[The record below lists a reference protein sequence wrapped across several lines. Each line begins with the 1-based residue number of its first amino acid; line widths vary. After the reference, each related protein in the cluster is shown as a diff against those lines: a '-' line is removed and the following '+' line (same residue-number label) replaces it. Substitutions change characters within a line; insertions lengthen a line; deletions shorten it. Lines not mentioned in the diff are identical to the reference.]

1 MRPLG
6 SQLIAE
12 FIDCTT
18 DALNDC
24 GKLKEILAAGIE
36 SCGMTLVGINSHE
49 FDPVGVTV
57 VAVIGESHVV
67 IHTYPEARHA
77 SIDIFTCA
85 DGPAS
90 RNDLLDYL
98 KTQLSPATTRVVDL
112 ERGNPLEVK
121 ETDWITCHSACGYE
135 TRYHIEKVITSKR
148 SKFQHIDVIENEN
161 FGRMLFL
168 DRDLQI
174 SDSDASLYNTSLVA
188 PIVREKIP
196 LDRVAILGGGD
207 GGVLTELLKHEP
219 GSVVLVDIDG
229 EVVETSK
236 KHLQTICGDSFDRPN
251 VTVKI
256 EDANEFLARENGFDA
271 IIYDLTMFPE
281 ALTRSE
287 RTEFLSGIFSKIS
300 KSLRP
305 GGFVTMQCCSEF
317 DKKTKD
323 LLCDILSE
331 NFADVVFETT
341 FIPSFCEK
349 WMFASARVTRHSGAV
364 EALSPSDA
372 GAPDDVL

>member
-12 FIDCTT
+12 FIDCS
-18 DALNDC
+18 ANVLNDC
-24 GKLKEILAAGIE
+24 GKLREILTAGID
-36 SCGMTLVGINSHE
+36 SCGMTLVSINSHE

-85 DGPAS
+85 DGQAS

-98 KTQLSPATTRVVDL
+98 KARLSPVTIRVVDL

-121 ETDWITCHSACGYE
+121 ETDWITCFSACGYE
-135 TRYHIEKVITSKR
+135 TRYHVNELVFSAR
-148 SKFQHIDVIENEN
+148 SKFQQIDIIENES

-174 SDSDASLYNTSLVA
+174 SDGDASLYNASLVA
-188 PIVREKIP
+188 PIVQEKIP

-207 GGVLTELLKHEP
+207 GGVLFELLKNEL

-229 EVVETSK
+229 DVIEASRK
-236 KHLQTICGDSFDRPN
+236 YLRTICGDSFDRPN
-251 VTVKI
+251 VSVRI
-256 EDANEFLARENGFDA
+256 EDANEFLEREKGFDA

-287 RTEFLSGIFSKIS
+287 RTDFLNGIFSRIS

-305 GGFVTMQCCSEF
+305 GGIVTMQCCSEF
-317 DKKTKD
+317 DKKTKE
-323 LLCDILSE
+323 LLCDILSDK
-331 NFADVVFETT
+331 FADIVFETT
-341 FIPSFCEK
+341 FIPSFCEN
-349 WMFASARVTRHSGAV
+349 WMFASARVTRHSETAARTPVSGA
-364 EALSPSDA
+364 ASSDV
-372 GAPDDVL
+372 GP

>member
-12 FIDCTT
+12 FIDCST
-18 DALNDC
+18 DVLNDC
-24 GKLKEILAAGIE
+24 GKLREILTSGIE

-85 DGPAS
+85 DGQAS
-90 RNDLLDYL
+90 RSDLLDYL
-98 KTQLSPATTRVVDL
+98 KARLSPVTIRVVDL
-112 ERGNPLEVK
+112 ERGNPLEIR
-121 ETDWITCHSACGYE
+121 ETDWITCFSACGYE
-135 TRYHIEKVITSKR
+135 TRYHVNELVFSKR
-148 SKFQHIDVIENEN
+148 SKFQQIDIIENES

-174 SDSDASLYNTSLVA
+174 SDGDASLYNTSLVA
-188 PIVREKIP
+188 PIVRENIP
-196 LDRVAILGGGD
+196 LNRVAILGGGD
-207 GGVLTELLKHEP
+207 GGVLSELLKNEP

-229 EVVETSK
+229 DVIEASK
-236 KHLQTICGDSFDRPN
+236 KYLRTICGDSFDQPN
-251 VTVKI
+251 VSVKV
-256 EDANEFLARENGFDA
+256 EDANEFLEREKEFDA

-287 RTEFLSGIFSKIS
+287 RTDFLNGIFARIS

-305 GGFVTMQCCSEF
+305 GGMVTMQCCSEF
-317 DKKTKD
+317 DKNTKE
-323 LLCDILSE
+323 LLCDVLSDK
-331 NFADVVFETT
+331 FADIVFEST
-341 FIPSFCEK
+341 FIPSFCEE
-349 WMFASARVTRHSGAV
+349 WMFASARVTRHADADG
-364 EALSPSDA
+364 ERTPSNADTS
-372 GAPDDVL
+372 DVIS